1 MENNILDYI
10 KPDNNLHFYKLSI
23 APMLGITTYHFRT
36 LIRLLSKQTL
46 LYTEMI
52 NQNAILNSSYDVLEY
67 TSFHK
72 PLVLQIGGN
81 STEKINKCIEYI
93 KDKNYNYDEINLN
106 CGCPDDK
113 VNKNL
118 FGAYLMKEPKLV
130 SNILQKINNYFY
142 SSIKCRI
149 GIDKYDKNFLE
160 NFIDIT
166 NKEGKCRK
174 YIIHSRL
181 CLMGLDTIKNRT
193 IPKLDYNIIEEL
205 NNKYNNNSNS
215 EEKEKNIIF
224 VVNGGIKTLLEVE
237 DFNKKGIG
245 VMIGR
250 QAYNNPYMFKDVDK
264 KIFLKS
270 YSDNILNRK
279 ELLYKYSDA
288 CVNYINN
295 KEYLK
300 SNLIGDLIKP
310 LTNLFYNE
318 SNNNL
323 YKELL
328 NSILYKKEKN
338 KNILFDSFQ
347 DHIYNV
353 IEKFEKI
360 NFSSLNN

>member
-1 MENNILDYI
+1 MENNLISDF
-10 KPDNNLHFYKLSI
+10 KSDNNFHFYKLSI

-52 NQNAILNSSYDVLEY
+52 NQNAILNSSYDVLDFA
-67 TSFHK
+67 SFHK

-81 STEKINKCIEYI
+81 SSEKINKCIEYI

-118 FGAYLMKEPKLV
+118 FGAYLMKEPILV

-160 NFIDIT
+160 NFIDKT
-166 NKEGKCRK
+166 NKEGKCKK
-174 YIIHSRL
+174 YIIHSRI

-193 IPKLDYNIIEEL
+193 IPKLDYNIVEEL
-205 NNKYNNNSNS
+205 NNKYNNSNS
-215 EEKEKNIIF
+215 ENEKNIIF
-224 VVNGGIKTLLEVE
+224 VVNGGIKTLSEVE
-237 DFNKKGIG
+237 EFNKKGIG

-270 YSDNILNRK
+270 YNDNILNRK
-279 ELLYKYSDA
+279 ELLFKYSDE

-347 DHIYNV
+347 EHIYNV